1 MTNEIN
7 FGRFC
12 LDLARGG
19 LLRDGKPV
27 PLGNRALDILVV
39 LASANGEIV
48 TKDQLMAQVW
58 PGRVVEENNIQVH
71 VSALRKALDDGSNT
85 GSCVVT
91 VPGRG
96 YRLVGTPSPA
106 SADRAAAEAVPEA
119 AEQPSIAV
127 LPFQN
132 MSDDP
137 DQDHFADGIVEDIIT
152 GLSRFQWL
160 SVVARNSSFA
170 YRGRAIDVRQI
181 GRELGARFILEGS
194 VRKTADRIR
203 ITAQLIDTA
212 TGTHVWADRFD
223 GGLEHAFDLQDQV
236 TASVVGAIEPAV
248 LRVESQRATR
258 KPAATAWEH
267 VAQGIAAQRRLTR
280 EANAEALQSFQQ
292 AIQLDPNLAAAY
304 TFASQCYTW
313 AKSFGWFTD
322 PAAES
327 AEGARLARRALDL
340 GRDDAAILTTAGFG
354 LAYLQGDLDVAT
366 DAVARARALN
376 PNSPTAL
383 GLQGWINVWGG
394 EPELALA
401 DVERAMQL
409 SPSDLFSF
417 AWCCV
422 GAYAHFACGRYDDAL
437 SWAERTL
444 RERSDYLPAARMI
457 VASVALG
464 GRPESPEMSL
474 ARLRQLDP
482 MLRLSNLREQ
492 MPFRRAEDLAR
503 LTDGLRK
510 GGLPE

>member
-1 MTNEIN
+1 MAEQNT
-7 FGRFC
+7 
-12 LDLARGG
+12 D
-19 LLRDGKPV
+19 V
-27 PLGNRALDILVV
+27 PLDKRIEFRIGIHVGDIIIADDDMFGDGVNIAVRLEGIAEPGGICISDDAHRQVRGKVESTLEDMGVRTLKNIAEPMRA
-39 LASANGEIV
+39 
-48 TKDQLMAQVW
+48 W
-58 PGRVVEENNIQVH
+58 RV
-71 VSALRKALDDGSNT
+71 
-85 GSCVVT
+85 
-91 VPGRG
+91 
-96 YRLVGTPSPA
+96 RLVGTPPPA
-106 SADRAAAEAVPEA
+106 PIDRAAALPVPEA

-137 DQDHFADGIVEDIIT
+137 DQDHFTDGIVEDIIT
-152 GLSRFQWL
+152 GLSRIRWL

-181 GRELGARFILEGS
+181 GRELGVRFILEGS
-194 VRKTADRIR
+194 VRKTGDRVR
-203 ITAQLIDTA
+203 ITGQLIDTA

-248 LRVESQRATR
+248 LRVESRRATR

-267 VAQGIAAQRRLTR
+267 VAQGFAVLSRLTR

-292 AIQLDPNLAAAY
+292 AKQLDPDLAAAHAL
-304 TFASQCYTW
+304 ASQCYTW

-340 GRDDAAILTTAGFG
+340 GRDDAGILTAAGFG
-354 LAYLQGDLDVAT
+354 LAYLEGDLDTAA
-366 DAVARARALN
+366 DAIARARALN
-376 PNSPTAL
+376 PNSAAAL
-383 GLQGWINVWGG
+383 GPQGWIHVWRG

-401 DVERAMQL
+401 DVERALQL
-409 SPSDLFSF
+409 SPSDVFSF
-417 AWCCV
+417 AWWCV

-444 RERSDYLPAARMI
+444 RERPGYLPAARMI
-457 VASVALG
+457 VASAALG
-464 GRPESPEMSL
+464 GRPESAEMSL

-482 MLRLSNLREQ
+482 MLRLSNLGEQ

-510 GGLPE
+510 AGLPE

>member
-7 FGRFC
+7 FGRFS

-27 PLGNRALDILVV
+27 PLGNRALDILVI

-71 VSALRKALDDGSNT
+71 VSALRKALDDGSTT

-96 YRLVGTPSPA
+96 YRLVAIPSPA
-106 SADRAAAEAVPEA
+106 SVDRAAAEPVSEA
-119 AEQPSIAV
+119 AEYPSIAV

-137 DQDHFADGIVEDIIT
+137 DQDHFTDGIVEEIIT
-152 GLSRFQWL
+152 GLSRFRWL
-160 SVVARNSSFA
+160 SIVARNSSFA

-194 VRKTADRIR
+194 VRKTGDRVR
-203 ITAQLIDTA
+203 ITSQLIDTA
-212 TGTHVWADRFD
+212 TGTHVWADHFD

-236 TASVVGAIEPAV
+236 TASVVGAIEPTV
-248 LRVESQRATR
+248 LRVEGRRATR
-258 KPAATAWEH
+258 KLAATAWEH
-267 VAQGIAAQRRLTR
+267 VAQRFAVQRRLTR
-280 EANAEALQSFQQ
+280 EDNAEALQIFRQ
-292 AIQLDPNLAAAY
+292 AIKLDPDLGSAY
-304 TFASQCYTW
+304 ALASQCYTW

-340 GRDDAAILTTAGFG
+340 GRDDAGILTAAGFG

-366 DAVARARALN
+366 DAIARARALN
-376 PNSPTAL
+376 PNSPAAL
-383 GLQGWINVWGG
+383 GPQGWIHVWRG

-401 DVERAMQL
+401 DVERALQL
-409 SPSDLFSF
+409 SPADLFAF
-417 AWCCV
+417 AWWCV
-422 GAYAHFACGRYDDAL
+422 GAYAHFTCGRYDDAL
-437 SWAERTL
+437 SWAERTW
-444 RERSDYLPAARMI
+444 RERPGYLPSARMI
-457 VASVALG
+457 VASAALG
-464 GRPESPEMSL
+464 GRPQSSEMSL

-482 MLRLSNLREQ
+482 MLRLSNLQEQ
-492 MPFRRAEDLAR
+492 MPFRRAGDLAR

-510 GGLPE
+510 AGLPE